1 MQVRTSGESDR
12 SNQLKRIAD
21 SLEKI
26 AKCMNKRT
34 LDNIVLSDDKIIY
47 EYGSKDDEK

>member
-26 AKCMNKRT
+26 VKILNKDT
-34 LDNIVLSDDKIIY
+34 VSHVTIDQGNIKIKYGLDDK
-47 EYGSKDDEK
+47 E